1 MQVLIGLLSRQDFLY
16 DVAIIRGGLGGAY
29 PLITVK
35 TRYYAYLREVTGVRE
50 EEIALE
56 EGSTVADLVEKL
68 VKRYGE
74 PLRRY
79 ILTEDMKLRP
89 NIAVAVNGVK
99 VSEEPLRKTLREGD
113 TVVILPPI
121 SGGT

>member
-1 MQVLIGLLSRQDFLY
+1 M
-16 DVAIIRGGLGGAY
+16 
-29 PLITVK
+29 K
-35 TRYYAYLREVTGVRE
+35 TKYYAYLREVTGVRE

-79 ILTEDMKLRP
+79 ILTEDMELRP

>member
-1 MQVLIGLLSRQDFLY
+1 M
-16 DVAIIRGGLGGAY
+16 
-29 PLITVK
+29 ITVK
-35 TRYYAYLREVTGVRE
+35 TKYYAYLREVTGVRE

>member
-1 MQVLIGLLSRQDFLY
+1 M
-16 DVAIIRGGLGGAY
+16 
-29 PLITVK
+29 ITVK
-35 TRYYAYLREVTGVRE
+35 TKYYAYLREVTGVRE

-79 ILTEDMKLRP
+79 ILTEDMELRP

>member
-1 MQVLIGLLSRQDFLY
+1 M
-16 DVAIIRGGLGGAY
+16 
-29 PLITVK
+29 ITVK

-79 ILTEDMKLRP
+79 ILTEDMELRP

>member
-1 MQVLIGLLSRQDFLY
+1 M
-16 DVAIIRGGLGGAY
+16 
-29 PLITVK
+29 K

-79 ILTEDMKLRP
+79 ILTEDMELRP

>member
-1 MQVLIGLLSRQDFLY
+1 
-16 DVAIIRGGLGGAY
+16 
-29 PLITVK
+29 LITVK
-35 TRYYAYLREVTGVRE
+35 TRYYAYLREVTGLRE

-79 ILTEDMKLRP
+79 ILTEDMELRP